1 MFFDTKQQAL
11 LHVFTNHQDLV
22 KSDVN
27 AAQQLIKETIK
38 MKPSANSA
46 ENESTEGMNNEKI
59 QTAISK
65 MKANVT
71 FPGDWARQNLVTTTQ
86 VKAFQ
91 EAEGVYYKGLVKR
104 YMDIYKTEENRI
116 LSGEGSTNDSNDTGA
131 AVDGSCVSSKIE
143 HSSGSASSLLL
154 AQLLDSTKHN
164 AQSDSGNGNSALF
177 DILKKLDNNEESSP
191 ASAKRLKLSETSH
204 LSNENQVSNSV
215 LSVLENLQNQSNLQ
229 NNNNP
234 QNSIPAMQ
242 FLTNLNNSCANNSN
256 TSVLNM
262 LMQQQTK
269 TQGGSP
275 RLVLSPNVDQ
285 KEEMQ

>member
-1 MFFDTKQQAL
+1 M
-11 LHVFTNHQDLV
+11 

-131 AVDGSCVSSKIE
+131 AVDGSCVGSKIE

>member
-38 MKPSANSA
+38 MKKNVDSA

-131 AVDGSCVSSKIE
+131 AVDGSCVSSKVE

-164 AQSDSGNGNSALF
+164 SQSDSGNGNSALF
-177 DILKKLDNNEESSP
+177 DILKKLDNNEESSQN
-191 ASAKRLKLSETSH
+191 SAKRLKLSETSH